1 MQDLMLLSSSQ
12 GTSHGEGFIMR
23 KLIATAAML
32 LIFILTGLT
41 VASSFGQA
49 QEKREQRGKACQ
61 IPEPEPSPKPSPSPK
76 PRHPKP
82 QKP

>member
-1 MQDLMLLSSSQ
+1 
-12 GTSHGEGFIMR
+12 MR

-41 VASSFGQA
+41 AANSFGQA
-49 QEKREQRGKACQ
+49 QEQRGKACQ

-76 PRHPKP
+76 PRTPKP